1 MRGAKG
7 TLRIVTPMKGEDEAS
22 PAPPEFMSAD
32 ARAVWLRLAPQLIRL
47 KRLEPHYHEL
57 FAGYCEEVAVYIAM
71 TRDIGANGVTYETG
85 AGRNGNQKRTRPEVH
100 LRKSALE
107 GMIRLGALFGLSP
120 IDEKRLGAASQGDL
134 FEDLMRAVNA
144 PSA

>member
-1 MRGAKG
+1 
-7 TLRIVTPMKGEDEAS
+7 
-22 PAPPEFMSAD
+22 
-32 ARAVWLRLAPQLIRL
+32 
-47 KRLEPHYHEL
+47 
-57 FAGYCEEVAVYIAM
+57 M

-100 LRKSALE
+100 LRKFALE